1 MTSNSYEPICNYLP
15 ECAPMPI
22 QHTWA
27 IPYRSLI
34 IGTALAAVSVL
45 GTDVNWEDNEVLRE
59 KMELYIKA
67 NCEYEANLQKYEK
80 IAEDFNKHV
89 TDERYQAVMNEIRAT
104 ILSYNAL
111 TNNWDGYG
119 AIPVGINNANLAL
132 YLLDIL
138 TPAAIKQIDDC
149 YPESNG
155 TISMQWKNEL
165 QEKVSVNIGASS
177 MSFYVKM
184 SGVETEYYNKMVL
197 NEQNGK
203 LLCQKIESVI
213 FA

>member
-1 MTSNSYEPICNYLP
+1 MMSNSYEPSNYLP
-15 ECAPMPI
+15 ESALMPI
-22 QHTWA
+22 QHAWV
-27 IPYRSLI
+27 IPCRNLI
-34 IGTALAAVSVL
+34 IGTALAVSIL
-45 GTDVNWEDNEVLRE
+45 GADVNWEDSDGLQE
-59 KMELYIKA
+59 KIESYIKA
-67 NCEYEANLQKYEK
+67 NSEYEAKLQKYEE

-89 TDERYQAVMNEIRAT
+89 TDERYQAVMNELRAT

-111 TNNWDGYG
+111 VNNWDGYG

-132 YLLDIL
+132 YLLDFL
-138 TPAAIKQIDDC
+138 TPAAIKQMDDC

-155 TISMQWKNEL
+155 TISMQWKNKM

-184 SGVETEYYNKMVL
+184 SGVETEYYNKVVL

>member
-1 MTSNSYEPICNYLP
+1 MSNSYEPSNYLP
-15 ECAPMPI
+15 ESALMPI
-22 QHTWA
+22 QHAWV
-27 IPYRSLI
+27 IPCRNLI
-34 IGTALAAVSVL
+34 IGTALAVSVL
-45 GTDVNWEDNEVLRE
+45 GADVNWEDSDGLQE
-59 KMELYIKA
+59 KIESYIKA
-67 NCEYEANLQKYEK
+67 NSEYEAKLQKYEE

-89 TDERYQAVMNEIRAT
+89 TDERYQAVMNELRAT

-111 TNNWDGYG
+111 ANNWDGYG

-132 YLLDIL
+132 YLLDFL
-138 TPAAIKQIDDC
+138 TPAAIKQMDDC

-155 TISMQWKNEL
+155 TISMQWKNKM

-184 SGVETEYYNKMVL
+184 SGVETEYYNKVVL

>member
-1 MTSNSYEPICNYLP
+1 M
-15 ECAPMPI
+15 
-22 QHTWA
+22 
-27 IPYRSLI
+27 
-34 IGTALAAVSVL
+34 
-45 GTDVNWEDNEVLRE
+45 NWEDSDGLQE
-59 KMELYIKA
+59 KIESYIKA
-67 NCEYEANLQKYEK
+67 NSEYEAKLQKYEE

-89 TDERYQAVMNEIRAT
+89 TDERYQAVMNELRAT

-111 TNNWDGYG
+111 ANNWDGYG

-132 YLLDIL
+132 YLLDFL
-138 TPAAIKQIDDC
+138 TPAAIKQMDDC

-155 TISMQWKNEL
+155 TISMQWKNKM

-184 SGVETEYYNKMVL
+184 SGVETEYYNKVVL

-203 LLCQKIESVI
+203 LLCHKIESII

>member
-1 MTSNSYEPICNYLP
+1 
-15 ECAPMPI
+15 MPI
-22 QHTWA
+22 QHAWV
-27 IPYRSLI
+27 IPCRNLI
-34 IGTALAAVSVL
+34 IGTALAVSVL
-45 GTDVNWEDNEVLRE
+45 GADVNWEDSDGLQE
-59 KMELYIKA
+59 KIESYIKA
-67 NCEYEANLQKYEK
+67 NSEYEAKLQKYEE

-111 TNNWDGYG
+111 ANNWDGYG

-132 YLLDIL
+132 YLLDFL
-138 TPAAIKQIDDC
+138 TPAAIKQMDDC

-155 TISMQWKNEL
+155 TISMQWKNKM

-184 SGVETEYYNKMVL
+184 SGVETEYYNKVVL

>member
-1 MTSNSYEPICNYLP
+1 MTSNSYEPICSYLP
-15 ECAPMPI
+15 EYASMPI
-22 QHTWA
+22 LHTWA
-27 IPYRSLI
+27 IPYRSVI

-45 GTDVNWEDNEVLRE
+45 GTDVNWEDNDVLRE
-59 KMELYIKA
+59 EMELYIKA

-89 TDERYQAVMNEIRAT
+89 TDERYQAVMNEMRAT

-132 YLLDIL
+132 YLLDFL

-197 NEQNGK
+197 NEQSGK

-213 FA
+213 LA

>member
-1 MTSNSYEPICNYLP
+1 MMSNSYEPSNYLP
-15 ECAPMPI
+15 ESALMPI
-22 QHTWA
+22 QHAWV
-27 IPYRSLI
+27 IPCRNLI
-34 IGTALAAVSVL
+34 IGTALAVSVL
-45 GTDVNWEDNEVLRE
+45 GADVIWEDSDGLQE
-59 KMELYIKA
+59 KIESYIKA
-67 NCEYEANLQKYEK
+67 NSEYDAKLQKYEE

-111 TNNWDGYG
+111 ANNWDGYG

-132 YLLDIL
+132 YLLDFL
-138 TPAAIKQIDDC
+138 TPAAIKQMDDC

-155 TISMQWKNEL
+155 TISMQWKNKM

-184 SGVETEYYNKMVL
+184 SGVETEYYNKVVL

>member
-1 MTSNSYEPICNYLP
+1 MSNSYEPSNYLP
-15 ECAPMPI
+15 ESALMPI
-22 QHTWA
+22 QHAWV
-27 IPYRSLI
+27 IPCRNLI
-34 IGTALAAVSVL
+34 IGTALAVSVL
-45 GTDVNWEDNEVLRE
+45 GADVNWEDSDGLQE
-59 KMELYIKA
+59 KIESYIKA
-67 NCEYEANLQKYEK
+67 NSEYEAKLQKYEE

-111 TNNWDGYG
+111 ANNWDGYG

-132 YLLDIL
+132 YLLDFL
-138 TPAAIKQIDDC
+138 TPAAIKQMDDC

-155 TISMQWKNEL
+155 TISMQWKNKM

-184 SGVETEYYNKMVL
+184 SGVETEYYNKVVL

>member
-1 MTSNSYEPICNYLP
+1 MSNSYEPSNYLP
-15 ECAPMPI
+15 ESALMPI
-22 QHTWA
+22 QHAWV
-27 IPYRSLI
+27 IPCRNLI
-34 IGTALAAVSVL
+34 IGTALVVSVL

-59 KMELYIKA
+59 KIESYIKA
-67 NCEYEANLQKYEK
+67 NSEYEADLQKYVE
-80 IAEDFNKHV
+80 IAENFNKHV
-89 TDERYQAVMNEIRAT
+89 TDERYQAILNEIRAT

-111 TNNWDGYG
+111 ANNWDGYG

-132 YLLDIL
+132 YLLDFL
-138 TPAAIKQIDDC
+138 TPAAIKQMDDC

-155 TISMQWKNEL
+155 TISMQWKNKM

-184 SGVETEYYNKMVL
+184 SEVETEYYNKVVL
-197 NEQNGK
+197 NDQNVK
-203 LLCQKIESVI
+203 LLSQKIESVI

>member
-1 MTSNSYEPICNYLP
+1 
-15 ECAPMPI
+15 MPI
-22 QHTWA
+22 LHTWA
-27 IPYRSLI
+27 IPYRSVI

-45 GTDVNWEDNEVLRE
+45 GTDVNWEDNDVLRE
-59 KMELYIKA
+59 EMELYIKA

-89 TDERYQAVMNEIRAT
+89 TDERYQAVMNEMRAT

-132 YLLDIL
+132 YLLDFL

-197 NEQNGK
+197 NEQSGK

-213 FA
+213 LA

>member
-1 MTSNSYEPICNYLP
+1 MISNSYEPSSYLP
-15 ECAPMPI
+15 ESALMPI
-22 QHTWA
+22 PHAWV
-27 IPYRSLI
+27 IPCRNLI
-34 IGTALAAVSVL
+34 IGTALAVSVL
-45 GTDVNWEDNEVLRE
+45 GADVNWEDSDGLQE
-59 KMELYIKA
+59 KIESYIKA
-67 NCEYEANLQKYEK
+67 NSEYEAKLQKYEE
-80 IAEDFNKHV
+80 IAEDFNKHI

-111 TNNWDGYG
+111 ANNWDGYG

-132 YLLDIL
+132 YLLDFL
-138 TPAAIKQIDDC
+138 TPAAIKQMDDC

-155 TISMQWKNEL
+155 TISMQWKNKM

-184 SGVETEYYNKMVL
+184 SGVETEYYNKVVL

>member
-1 MTSNSYEPICNYLP
+1 MMSNSYEPSNYLP
-15 ECAPMPI
+15 ESALMPI
-22 QHTWA
+22 QHAWV
-27 IPYRSLI
+27 IPCRNLI
-34 IGTALAAVSVL
+34 IGTALAVSVL
-45 GTDVNWEDNEVLRE
+45 GADVNWEDSDGLQE
-59 KMELYIKA
+59 KIESYIKA
-67 NCEYEANLQKYEK
+67 NSEYEAKLQKYEE

-111 TNNWDGYG
+111 ANNWDGYG

-132 YLLDIL
+132 YLLDFL
-138 TPAAIKQIDDC
+138 TPAAIKQMDDC

-155 TISMQWKNEL
+155 TISMQWKNKM

-184 SGVETEYYNKMVL
+184 SGVETEYYNKVVL

>member
-1 MTSNSYEPICNYLP
+1 MSNSYEPSNYLP
-15 ECAPMPI
+15 DSALIPI
-22 QHTWA
+22 QHAWV
-27 IPYRSLI
+27 IPCRNLI
-34 IGTALAAVSVL
+34 IGTALAVSVL
-45 GTDVNWEDNEVLRE
+45 GADVNWEDSDGLQE
-59 KMELYIKA
+59 KIESYIKA
-67 NCEYEANLQKYEK
+67 NSEYEAKLQKYEE

-89 TDERYQAVMNEIRAT
+89 TDERYQAVMNELRAT

-111 TNNWDGYG
+111 ANNWDGYG

-132 YLLDIL
+132 YLLDFL
-138 TPAAIKQIDDC
+138 TPAAIKQMDDC

-155 TISMQWKNEL
+155 TISMQWKNKM

-184 SGVETEYYNKMVL
+184 SGVETEYYNKVVL

>member
-1 MTSNSYEPICNYLP
+1 
-15 ECAPMPI
+15 MPI
-22 QHTWA
+22 LHTWA
-27 IPYRSLI
+27 IPYRSVI

-45 GTDVNWEDNEVLRE
+45 GTDVNWEDNDVLRE
-59 KMELYIKA
+59 EMELYIKA

-89 TDERYQAVMNEIRAT
+89 TDERYQAVMNEMRAT

-132 YLLDIL
+132 YLLDFL

-197 NEQNGK
+197 NEQSGK

-213 FA
+213 LAQLWGVQIGW

>member
-1 MTSNSYEPICNYLP
+1 
-15 ECAPMPI
+15 MPI
-22 QHTWA
+22 QHAWV
-27 IPYRSLI
+27 IPCRNLI
-34 IGTALAAVSVL
+34 IGTALAVSVL
-45 GTDVNWEDNEVLRE
+45 GADVNWEDSDGLQE
-59 KMELYIKA
+59 KIESYIKA
-67 NCEYEANLQKYEK
+67 NSEYEAKLQKYEE

-89 TDERYQAVMNEIRAT
+89 TDERYQAVMNELRAT

-111 TNNWDGYG
+111 ANNWDGYG

-132 YLLDIL
+132 YLLDFL
-138 TPAAIKQIDDC
+138 TPAAIKQMDDC

-155 TISMQWKNEL
+155 TMSMQWKNKM

-177 MSFYVKM
+177 ISFYVKL
-184 SGVETEYYNKMVL
+184 SGVETEYYNKVVL

-203 LLCQKIESVI
+203 LLCHKIESII

>member
-1 MTSNSYEPICNYLP
+1 MMSNSYEPNNYLP
-15 ECAPMPI
+15 ESALMPI
-22 QHTWA
+22 QHAWA
-27 IPYRSLI
+27 SPYRNLI
-34 IGTALAAVSVL
+34 IGTALAVSVL
-45 GTDVNWEDNEVLRE
+45 GADVNWEDSDGLQE
-59 KMELYIKA
+59 KIESYIKA
-67 NCEYEANLQKYEK
+67 NSEYEADLQKYEQ

-111 TNNWDGYG
+111 ANNWDGYG

-132 YLLDIL
+132 YLLDFL
-138 TPAAIKQIDDC
+138 TPAAIKQMDDC

-155 TISMQWKNEL
+155 TISMQWKNKM

-184 SGVETEYYNKMVL
+184 SGVETEYYNKVVL

>member
-1 MTSNSYEPICNYLP
+1 MMSNSYEPSNYLP
-15 ECAPMPI
+15 ESALMPI
-22 QHTWA
+22 QHAWV
-27 IPYRSLI
+27 IPCRNLI
-34 IGTALAAVSVL
+34 IGTALAVSVL
-45 GTDVNWEDNEVLRE
+45 GADVIWEDSDGLQE
-59 KMELYIKA
+59 KIESYIKA
-67 NCEYEANLQKYEK
+67 NSEYEAKLQKYEE

-111 TNNWDGYG
+111 ANNWDGYG

-132 YLLDIL
+132 YLLDFL
-138 TPAAIKQIDDC
+138 TPAAIKQMDDC

-155 TISMQWKNEL
+155 TISMQWKNKM

-184 SGVETEYYNKMVL
+184 SGVETEYYNKVVL

>member
-1 MTSNSYEPICNYLP
+1 MMSNSYEPSNYLP
-15 ECAPMPI
+15 ESALMPI
-22 QHTWA
+22 QHAWV
-27 IPYRSLI
+27 IPCRNLI
-34 IGTALAAVSVL
+34 IGTALAVSVL
-45 GTDVNWEDNEVLRE
+45 GADVNWEDSDGLQE
-59 KMELYIKA
+59 KIESYIKA
-67 NCEYEANLQKYEK
+67 NSEYEAKLQKYEE

-89 TDERYQAVMNEIRAT
+89 TDERYQAVMNELRAT

-111 TNNWDGYG
+111 ANNWDGYG

-132 YLLDIL
+132 YLLDFL
-138 TPAAIKQIDDC
+138 TPAAIKQMDDC

-155 TISMQWKNEL
+155 TISMQWKNKM

-184 SGVETEYYNKMVL
+184 SGVETEYYNKVVL